1 MKKFTSYEEASK
13 VEINNIEGLVE
24 KLLKENVSLEIV
36 GEEKPWTGEIDV
48 KANDEL
54 IQSLKAY
61 IDQEINKSN
70 LNLLERIRLSYYKN
84 NSLDVIDDEI
94 KSIRENLKK

>member
-48 KANDEL
+48 KAND
-54 IQSLKAY
+54 
-61 IDQEINKSN
+61 
-70 LNLLERIRLSYYKN
+70 
-84 NSLDVIDDEI
+84 
-94 KSIRENLKK
+94 